1 MKNYKPQPSSA
12 QLQAPR
18 ASEVDSASFKKME
31 RKVTDLESNIG
42 VNKRKIDGMEK

>member
-12 QLQAPR
+12 QIQAPR
-18 ASEVDSASFKKME
+18 ASEVDSASFKTLE
-31 RKVTDLESNIG
+31 RKVTGLETNIG